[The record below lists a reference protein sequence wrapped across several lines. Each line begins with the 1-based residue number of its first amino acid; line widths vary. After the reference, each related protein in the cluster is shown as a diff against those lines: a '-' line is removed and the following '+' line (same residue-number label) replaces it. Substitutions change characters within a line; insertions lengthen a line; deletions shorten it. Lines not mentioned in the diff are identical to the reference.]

1 MTDEVVITQTDETAT
16 VLDIIQTVEVL
27 EVSGGESEVI
37 VVQEGQRGTAGLNG
51 DGADITWDH
60 VIEKPET
67 YPPEPHQHETHDIIN
82 LVSSLNSIEG
92 TISSGESMIDLTVL
106 FENTIA

>member
-1 MTDEVVITQTDETAT
+1 MTDEIIVTDEAPVT
-16 VLDIIQTVEVL
+16 VLDIHETVEVL

-37 VVQEGQRGTAGLNG
+37 VVQEGQRGMAGQNG

-60 VIEKPET
+60 VIEKPSS
-67 YPPEPHQHETHDIIN
+67 YPPAPHQHETHDIIN